1 MPDEKFKQS
10 QIDKEYLNFDK
21 YEKNSVSVEDY
32 NEIEKDDGAMK
43 NLKKFQD
50 VLKTL
55 DVPEADQ
62 YHDEEMDLLT
72 LGMQNK

>member
-55 DVPEADQ
+55 DVPEAD
-62 YHDEEMDLLT
+62 
-72 LGMQNK
+72 